1 MRYRSCVYKTLL
13 GVVGMRLGKEL
24 NIRYVFTFTT
34 VKKVKK
40 HYGIILIAIIIA
52 AIGIAAWALNAPQDK
67 VILTVSTTTSL
78 YETGLLDVLDTK
90 FEEKYPNINVTF
102 ISQGTGLAIETAKRG
117 DADMILVH
125 DAVREKAFLE
135 DGYGVNRKIIAYNFF
150 VIVGPEDDPA
160 GIEGMGPVDALL
172 AIKDAG
178 EAGNAIWVSRGDDS
192 GTHAMEKRL
201 WSAGGEDAS
210 VLRNSDWYLERGAGM
225 TATLTLANEK
235 RAYTLCDMGSYLN
248 NYVSGNID
256 VVILI
261 QAGKETLNVYSAIAC
276 DPQNPDLSHVKFDES
291 MKFINF
297 LVSDEVQDILA
308 DYGVDEFGQPLFNP
322 AVEVLKDNTDPTIAS
337 WIRDAA
343 FIDGTE
349 CPPEYRYNAGD
360 LTFLNAAIIP
370 LPK

>member
-1 MRYRSCVYKTLL
+1 M
-13 GVVGMRLGKEL
+13 
-24 NIRYVFTFTT
+24 
-34 VKKVKK
+34 KKY
-40 HYGIILIAIIIA
+40 YGIILVAIIIA
-52 AIGIAAWALNAPQDK
+52 GIGIAAWALNASQDK

-78 YETGLLDVLDTK
+78 YETGLLDMLDTK

-135 DGYGVNRKIIAYNFF
+135 DGYGVNRKIVAYNFF
-150 VIVGPEDDPA
+150 VVVGPEDDPA
-160 GIEGMGPVDALL
+160 GIEGLGPVDALL

-178 EAGNAIWVSRGDDS
+178 EAGDAIWVSRGDDS

-201 WSAGGEDAS
+201 WIAGGEDATE
-210 VLRNSDWYLERGAGM
+210 LRETNWYLERGSGM
-225 TATLTLANEK
+225 TATLALANEK

-256 VVILI
+256 LVILV
-261 QAGKETLNVYSAIAC
+261 QAGKETLNVYSALAC
-276 DPQNPDLSHVKFDES
+276 DPKNSGLSHVKFDEA

-297 LVSDEVQDILA
+297 LVSDEVQEILA
-308 DYGVDEFGQPLFNP
+308 DFGVDEFGQALFNP
-322 AVEVLKDNTDPTIAS
+322 AVKLLTENTDPTTAG
-337 WIRDAA
+337 WIREAA

-349 CPPEYRYNAGD
+349 CPANKRYNAGS
-360 LTFLNAAIIP
+360 LTFLNVAIIP
-370 LPK
+370 LLRRASLK

>member
-1 MRYRSCVYKTLL
+1 MKD
-13 GVVGMRLGKEL
+13 
-24 NIRYVFTFTT
+24 
-34 VKKVKK
+34 VKKI
-40 HYGIILIAIIIA
+40 YTIIIITVIIA
-52 AIGIAAWALNAPQDK
+52 VVGIAAWAINAPQDK

-90 FEEKYPNINVTF
+90 FEEKYPAINVTF

-125 DAVREKAFLE
+125 DAVREKTFLE

-160 GIEGMGPVDALL
+160 YVEGMDPVDALL

-178 EAGNAIWVSRGDDS
+178 EAGDAIWVSRGDDS

-201 WSAGGEDAS
+201 WIAGGEDATE
-210 VLRNSDWYLERGAGM
+210 LRETNWYLERGAGM
-225 TATLTLANEK
+225 TATLALANEEQ
-235 RAYTLCDMGSYLN
+235 AYTLCDMGSYLN

-256 VVILI
+256 LVILV
-261 QAGKETLNVYSAIAC
+261 QAGKETLNVYSALAC

-291 MKFINF
+291 MKFIQF

-322 AVEVLKDNTDPTIAS
+322 AVEVLKDNTEPAIAN
-337 WIRDAA
+337 WIKDAA
-343 FIDGTE
+343 FIDGSE
-349 CPPEYRYNAGD
+349 CPPDKRYNAGNLMF
-360 LTFLNAAIIP
+360 LTAAVIP
-370 LPK
+370 